1 MWQGTERS
9 RYWPLGRS
17 SSIRHPLLVEFILG
31 SFSSTVPGCRWKT
44 IFPGPDCKP
53 FQISVESEAV
63 KIKGKY
69 LSKDVTTLNFNNKLS
84 ANLSWNTR
92 TAVTPLCI
100 FNFPKDKFG
109 RQRFFCPWFSVCFLS
124 VDWGCLCKFSKW
136 QYFFAYYE
144 SCKSLPKIY

>member
-1 MWQGTERS
+1 M
-9 RYWPLGRS
+9 
-17 SSIRHPLLVEFILG
+17 
-31 SFSSTVPGCRWKT
+31 PGCRWKT

-100 FNFPKDKFG
+100 FNSLKINLGGND
-109 RQRFFCPWFSVCFLS
+109 FSALDSQSASFQLIEDAFASLVSGSTFLLIMK
-124 VDWGCLCKFSKW
+124 VAKVYQKYINFS
-136 QYFFAYYE
+136 FA
-144 SCKSLPKIY
+144 SKLIS